1 MSRKHNT
8 VHNRSASHYPER
20 LSARGLSRAPEM
32 PTLEWLQ
39 AKAARQAAAVAAGTP
54 VEAIA
59 TVLDFPGQFSNLRD
73 DADVESA

>member
-1 MSRKHNT
+1 
-8 VHNRSASHYPER
+8 
-20 LSARGLSRAPEM
+20 M

>member
-1 MSRKHNT
+1 MSRKYNT

-32 PTLEWLQ
+32 PTLESLQ
-39 AKAARQAAAVAAGTP
+39 KKADRLTAAVAAGTP

-59 TVLDFPGQFSNLRD
+59 
-73 DADVESA
+73 DADVEGS